1 MQETEH
7 FEMLYKIF
15 LTDQKY
21 EFKSKKV
28 LTETILQNDNA
39 QYSSYFK
46 KAAKEIISNIE
57 IDFIK
62 NLNLF

>member
-39 QYSSYFK
+39 
-46 KAAKEIISNIE
+46 
-57 IDFIK
+57 
-62 NLNLF
+62 